1 MSFVLCCSQLWTTY
15 TGNCSVLQ
23 EFSQQQSPM
32 LWFKHALLFLE
43 TSKTLTAGCQSELRW
58 RQCSSLELSGNC
70 PDWHQSLTSASEP
83 AGYSVGNKTSD
94 RERDKKKKRLNDQR
108 SHSVCLCPCMSVFVR
123 IFLRFARLGWWHLF
137 KVVSSLLR
145 T

>member
-94 RERDKKKKRLNDQR
+94 RERDKKKKEIKWPKISLCVFVPLY
-108 SHSVCLCPCMSVFVR
+108 VCLCEDLFEICTFRMMTFV
-123 IFLRFARLGWWHLF
+123 
-137 KVVSSLLR
+137 
-145 T
+145 